1 MWSMWPIGERK
12 SKQKVDFFTG
22 FDTFALLRKLLIRTN
37 LIFYHANFLARRLS
51 GTHYAL
57 Y

>member
-1 MWSMWPIGERK
+1 MWSIGERK

-22 FDTFALLRKLLIRTN
+22 FDTFALLRKLLIRAN
-37 LIFYHANFLARRLS
+37 LIFYYANFLARRLS
-51 GTHYAL
+51 GTYHAL